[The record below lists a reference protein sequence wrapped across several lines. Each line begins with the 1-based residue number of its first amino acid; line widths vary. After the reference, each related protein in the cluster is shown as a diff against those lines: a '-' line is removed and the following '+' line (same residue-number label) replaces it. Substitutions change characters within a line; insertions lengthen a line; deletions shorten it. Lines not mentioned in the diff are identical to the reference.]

1 MTASDDLWMGLE
13 ALREARPAYVEA
25 AAYYDDEVPEVFA
38 STRVRRAI
46 ARTGTDH
53 GKPYIAMV
61 VDAVVDRMK
70 LAAVTSPNP
79 EQAEA
84 LQKVWDSNRMRRE
97 AIKIHRWQA
106 EYGDA
111 YLIVLPHEDDKGN
124 VIGVDQ
130 YANDP
135 LTVRMMYSTEN
146 PREKAYAVKRWCE
159 AVGIDHQVHRAELY
173 YDDRVERWTTKVD
186 SPGTTQGDWEPWL
199 PDAIVDEGG
208 GVVEPDSDAWIISH
222 DYGEIPVFHFRNA
235 EPYGVPEHRRG
246 YGAQDTINK
255 LDATH
260 MGTVDYQ
267 GFPQRYA
274 LTEAANTDTG
284 DLDPSDFDDDMFPAD
299 PAAGPS
305 DSGDD
310 SSLKSGPGEVW
321 TLRGFRQVGQFDA
334 AQPSVFYD
342 PIEFNIRSIA
352 TLTVTPLH
360 LFDPSGDQ
368 PSGQSIRAQDAPFV
382 DKIRDRQEGATDIWQ
397 DSQGFALHLLDHE
410 DPVVDVRWHAAETVD
425 DKDSWETARIKS
437 DLGVPHRQLLLEAGY
452 SDDQVTVWLESP
464 TDDAAE
470 LTRRLADLSSL
481 ADTVQKLG
489 AAVTLGAI
497 DEAQVQALIGPVV
510 DAITGRP
517 TVAPDPGPAGD

>member
-1 MTASDDLWMGLE
+1 MGLE

-38 STRVRRAI
+38 SARVRRAI
-46 ARTGTDH
+46 ARTGMDH

-70 LAAVTSPNP
+70 LAAITSPDQD
-79 EQAEA
+79 QAEA
-84 LQKVWDSNRMRRE
+84 LQRIWDSNRLRRE
-97 AIKIHRWQA
+97 AMKVHKWQA

-111 YLIVLPHEDDKGN
+111 YLIVLPRTDDAST
-124 VIGVDQ
+124 VTGVDE

-135 LTVRMMYSTEN
+135 LTVRMIYSAEN

-159 AVGIDHQVHRAELY
+159 TVDTDRQIHRAELY
-173 YDDRVERWTTKVD
+173 YNDRVERWTTKAD
-186 SPGTTQGDWEPWL
+186 SAGNARADWEPWL
-199 PDAIVDEGG
+199 PSAVTTEDGET
-208 GVVEPDSDAWIISH
+208 VEPDDDAWIIEH
-222 DYGEIPVFHFRNA
+222 NYGEIPVFHFRNS

-260 MGTVDYQ
+260 MGGIDYQ
-267 GFPQRYA
+267 GVPQRYA
-274 LTEAANTDTG
+274 LTDAANADTG
-284 DLDPSDFDDDMFPAD
+284 DFEPADFGDDLFPPD

-321 TLRGFRQVGQFDA
+321 LLRGFRQVGQFDPA
-334 AQPSVFYD
+334 EPAVFYD
-342 PIEFNIRSIA
+342 PLEFNVRSIGV
-352 TLTVTPLH
+352 LTTTPLH
-360 LFDPSGDQ
+360 LLDPTSEQ
-368 PSGQSIRAQDAPFV
+368 PSGRSVRAQDAPFV
-382 DKIRDRQEGATDIWQ
+382 EKIKDRQEGATDSWQ
-397 DSQGFALHLLDHE
+397 DSQGFALHLVGFA

-425 DKDSWETARIKS
+425 DKDSWDTAKVKS
-437 DLGVPHRQLLLEAGY
+437 ELGVPHRQLLVEAGY
-452 SDDQVTVWLESP
+452 SDDQVEAWLESP

-497 DEAQVQALIGPVV
+497 DQAQVQDLIGPVV
-510 DAITGRP
+510 DAMTGRP
-517 TVAPDPGPAGD
+517 VVPPEPTGD